1 MLRGAARP
9 AQCYPAGRP
18 WEGRRSRPLHRY
30 NGPMPELTLH
40 RLRPIA
46 SPPMVCMYCGRP
58 ATHADERWVPN
69 PRDQKGKDTGGG
81 ADVPAVSG
89 DDPVSAAV
97 GLVLLPIAVWE
108 AVTAIARYARTPKAN
123 PEVATKPPPP
133 LDPPHTK
140 VVITACDRHRHFSR
154 RFVWAGLGGLVLV
167 GLLWAGALRVGVDS
181 PAFGPLLGLALVA
194 SIAGPIVLSLWYCL
208 AGPVIVDRVTQD
220 TAVLDRVR
228 LPYFDATGIPV
239 P

>member
-1 MLRGAARP
+1 
-9 AQCYPAGRP
+9 
-18 WEGRRSRPLHRY
+18 
-30 NGPMPELTLH
+30 MPELTLH

-69 PRDQKGKDTGGG
+69 PRDQKGKDAGGG
-81 ADVPAVSG
+81 TDVPAVSG

-97 GLVLLPIAVWE
+97 GLVLLPFAVWE
-108 AVTAIARYARTPKAN
+108 LITAVARFRLPKKHAN
-123 PEVATKPPPP
+123 EPKPLPP

-140 VVITACDRHRHFSR
+140 VVITSCDRHRRFHR
-154 RFVWAGLGGLVLV
+154 RFVWAGLGGLVV
-167 GLLWAGALRVGVDS
+167 VALLWVIALRTDVDA
-181 PAFGPLLGLALVA
+181 PAFGPLLGLALVSA
-194 SIAGPIVLSLWYCL
+194 IAGPILISLWYTL

-228 LPYFDATGIPV
+228 QPYFDATGIPT

>member
-1 MLRGAARP
+1 
-9 AQCYPAGRP
+9 
-18 WEGRRSRPLHRY
+18 
-30 NGPMPELTLH
+30 
-40 RLRPIA
+40 
-46 SPPMVCMYCGRP
+46 MVCMYCGRP

-81 ADVPAVSG
+81 TDVPAVGG

-108 AVTAIARYARTPKAN
+108 LVAAVARFRLPWKHANAPK
-123 PEVATKPPPP
+123 PLPP

-140 VVITACDRHRHFSR
+140 VVITACDRHHRFYR
-154 RFVWAGLGGLVLV
+154 RFVWVGLGGLVLV
-167 GLLWAGALRVGVDS
+167 GLLWVIALRVGVDS

-194 SIAGPIVLSLWYCL
+194 SIAGPILLSLWYSL